1 MLEFGK
7 KKGKR
12 FFFRKKKKKK
22 SMEKTLEMTKK
33 YCRSRLVAADGG

>member
-1 MLEFGK
+1 L
-7 KKGKR
+7 GKR
-12 FFFRKKKKKK
+12 KEKDFFLEKKKKKKK